1 MEVISMKTAETLMR
15 TAAAVVCAVIGADGA
30 NKTWNTVSDAVT
42 PKHSIAKKG
51 LFTVVV
57 VTESLLG
64 GKTVTKMKKR
74 QAKKMGLL

>member
-1 MEVISMKTAETLMR
+1 MKAAETLLR
-15 TAAAVVCAVIGADGA
+15 ATTAVICAVIGTDGA
-30 NKTWNTVSDAVT
+30 MKTWDGISDAMT